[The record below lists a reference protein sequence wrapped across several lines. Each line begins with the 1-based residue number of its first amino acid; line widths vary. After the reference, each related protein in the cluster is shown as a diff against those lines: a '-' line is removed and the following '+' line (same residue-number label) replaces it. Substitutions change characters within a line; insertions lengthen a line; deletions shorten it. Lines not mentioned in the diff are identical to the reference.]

1 MSMDVTVGQSVPD
14 TNRATAATIAG
25 LAHVPASFKAMALIC
40 LSLKGG
46 ALAMSLPNGRSL
58 VMGEGPIR
66 ALMKVN
72 EYALARRVFS
82 SGDIGFAES
91 FMAGEWDT
99 PDLTATLTFLAD
111 NAERLG
117 RIFRGNPVSRAM
129 HWMRH
134 QSRANTKEG
143 ARQNIL
149 DHYDLGNAFYQL
161 WLDPSMT
168 YSSARF
174 DRTSAEADLT
184 AAQAEKYRS
193 IARLMNLQ
201 AGERVLEI
209 GCGWGGFAEVAA
221 KEYGAKLTGV
231 TLSDAQLAFA
241 KERMAKAGLTQAV
254 DLRIQDYRDVEG
266 PFDKVA
272 SIEMFE
278 AVGEEYWS
286 TYFAKIAE
294 VLRSGGKA
302 SLQIIT
308 IRDDL
313 FDSYRSRADFIQRYI
328 FPGGMLPSVTRLKE
342 EVAKAGLVW
351 EAMESFGPSYART
364 LREWSAR
371 FVAQWENVRPLGFDD
386 RFKQLWRFYLSYCEA
401 GFLTGRTNVVQV
413 ALAKP

>member
-1 MSMDVTVGQSVPD
+1 MDITVGQSVLGA
-14 TNRATAATIAG
+14 NRATAASIAG
-25 LAHVPASFKAMALIC
+25 LSKVPASFKAMALIC

-46 ALAMSLPNGRSL
+46 ALAMTLPDGRSL
-58 VMGEGPIR
+58 VLSEGPIR
-66 ALMKVN
+66 AVIKVN
-72 EYALARRVFS
+72 DYALARRVFS

-99 PDLTATLTFLAD
+99 SDLTATLTFLAD

-117 RIFRGNPVSRAM
+117 RIFRGNPVSQAV

-134 QSRANTKEG
+134 KSRANTKQG
-143 ARQNIL
+143 ARRNIL

-174 DRTSAEADLT
+174 DRTPQEADLA

-193 IARLMNLQ
+193 ITRLLNLQ
-201 AGERVLEI
+201 PGERVLEI

-221 KEYGAKLTGV
+221 KECGATVTGL

-241 KERMAKAGLTQAV
+241 RERMQKAGIGGSV
-254 DLRIQDYRDVEG
+254 DLRLQDYRDVEG
-266 PFDKVA
+266 PFDKLA

-278 AVGEEYWS
+278 AVGEAYWGA
-286 TYFAKIAE
+286 YFAKIAK
-294 VLRSGGKA
+294 VLRPGGKA
-302 SLQIIT
+302 ALQIIT

-313 FDSYRSRADFIQRYI
+313 FESYRSRADFIQRYV
-328 FPGGMLPSVTRLKE
+328 FPGGMLPSVARLRE
-342 EVAKAGLVW
+342 EIAKAGLVW
-351 EAMESFGPSYART
+351 ETMESFGPSYART

-371 FVAQWENVRPLGFDD
+371 FLARWDEIRPLGFDD
-386 RFKQLWRFYLSYCEA
+386 RFRQLWRFYLSYCEA
-401 GFLTGRTNVVQV
+401 GFLTGRTDVVQV
-413 ALAKP
+413 ALVRP